1 MRSGHIPGKTLGII
15 AVLVLLL
22 QGCGHKGPLMLPAP
36 KTQATKPQLPDSQQ
50 PVFPSSQ
57 QSK

>member
-1 MRSGHIPGKTLGII
+1 MRHGITLGII
-15 AVLVLLL
+15 VVLAALL

-36 KTQATKPQLPDSQQ
+36 GA
-50 PVFPSSQ
+50 SSLQ